1 MSGLQ
6 IIPRITFMRHCT
18 RNFRTANPA
27 ELISVRAE
35 GMDGQ
40 FSARSD
46 IAPAWT
52 GKKRQKG

>member
-1 MSGLQ
+1 
-6 IIPRITFMRHCT
+6 MRHCT
-18 RNFRTANPA
+18 RNFRIANPA